1 MKKSPPRK
9 RNHDGSEPER
19 VHHAVEQ
26 PAARGLRIAQFRG
39 PLPPPAAL
47 ERYDR
52 LLPGAAERIL
62 RMAEQEQAAGHRF
75 ASDAVGVTAAETK
88 RGQSFGLVAALAA
101 LGVTAYLGFLGHAFA
116 ASVVGGTTVVG
127 LATVFAIGRRR
138 APTSRD
144 GPA

>member
-1 MKKSPPRK
+1 MKKSPPQQGNRAG
-9 RNHDGSEPER
+9 RAPDAAR
-19 VHHAVEQ
+19 QAVEH
-26 PAARGLRIAQFRG
+26 PAAEHLRIAQFRG
-39 PLPPPAAL
+39 PLPPPAVL

-62 RMAEQEQAAGHRF
+62 RMAEKEQAAGRDF
-75 ASDAVGVTAAETK
+75 AIEVLRATATETR
-88 RGQSFGLVAALAA
+88 RGQYLAFAAVWAA
-101 LGVTAYLGFLGHAFA
+101 LGVTAYLGYLGHTFA

-138 APTSRD
+138 DPVGRG